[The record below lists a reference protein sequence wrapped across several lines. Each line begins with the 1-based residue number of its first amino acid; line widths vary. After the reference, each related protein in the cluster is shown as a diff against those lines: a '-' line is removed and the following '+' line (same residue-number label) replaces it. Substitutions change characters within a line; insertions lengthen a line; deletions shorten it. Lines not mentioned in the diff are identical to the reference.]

1 MGKWFNEN
9 LMRAKAWPR
18 RGRGD
23 LRRELMERRLAKTE
37 ETLEIASETVALKP
51 TKDTGGRPK
60 LDIPL
65 PEVLRMLSEGESKSF
80 IAREL
85 GVSRRSIDRAIEDS
99 PTARKIW
106 GMRKGNL
113 LNHGLTE
120 LVGGSVG
127 GKP

>member
-1 MGKWFNEN
+1 MGKWFNDN

-18 RGRGD
+18 RGRDD
-23 LRRELMERRLAKTE
+23 LRRELMERRRWKTE
-37 ETLEIASETVALKP
+37 EPPGKPAETGVLKP
-51 TKDTGGRPK
+51 QNHAGGRPK

-65 PEVLRMLSEGESKSF
+65 PEVLRMLSEGQSKSF
-80 IAREL
+80 IARTM
-85 GVSRRSIDRAIEDS
+85 GVHRRSIDRTIEDS

-106 GMRKGNL
+106 GMRNER
-113 LNHGLTE
+113 TE